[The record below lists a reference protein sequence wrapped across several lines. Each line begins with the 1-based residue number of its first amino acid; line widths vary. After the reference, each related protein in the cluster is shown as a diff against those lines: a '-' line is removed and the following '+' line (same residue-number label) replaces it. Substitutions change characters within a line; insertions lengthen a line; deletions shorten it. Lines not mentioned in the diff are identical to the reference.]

1 MYDVSSEKVQYSG
14 PDVLAVILLGII
26 GGIFGSLY
34 NYLVD
39 KVLRTYSIINEKGA
53 AFKISLVIAIA
64 LLTSCCS
71 YGLPWFGRC
80 IPCPTH
86 ITLELAMAVLLG
98 DYLDPSLTLT
108 PVYLPYLELHPSLV
122 VP

>member
-39 KVLRTYSIINEKGA
+39 KVLRTYSIINEYVTV
-53 AFKISLVIAIA
+53 L
-64 LLTSCCS
+64 S
-71 YGLPWFGRC
+71 YL
-80 IPCPTH
+80 
-86 ITLELAMAVLLG
+86 ITAG
-98 DYLDPSLTLT
+98 CFFF
-108 PVYLPYLELHPSLV
+108 
-122 VP
+122 